1 MSRSQRDCA
10 QACARAPYT
19 RAPQNQQVGS
29 CCCPARVVV
38 LGLVLGL
45 PELQLTEEAHTTRT
59 VWLQCL
65 SQHETLPLL
74 SQTG

>member
-1 MSRSQRDCA
+1 M
-10 QACARAPYT
+10 
-19 RAPQNQQVGS
+19 GS

-38 LGLVLGL
+38 LGLVLELVLGL

-65 SQHETLPLL
+65 SQHETLLL
-74 SQTG
+74 LLQTG